1 MTANPRILHLFN
13 RYRFFGGEEA
23 AVMRMSQVMCEQGAA
38 LEEFFVSSTDW
49 EGPASPPKWQQP
61 FLALYNPASMGRLR
75 EAHARHRPDLWL
87 GHNLLPVL
95 SLSTLREAQRQQV
108 PLALY
113 LHNYRPF
120 STNGAFWCNGRLET
134 GGLKLR
140 FFREIMAGAFQGS
153 IARTAWIAVLLHLG
167 HALGWYRQVDAWIAV
182 SGFVRDRFIEAG
194 VPAEKVHV
202 LAYPFFPRSEV
213 PAAPRSGRFLFLGRL
228 TVEKGTRV
236 MLAAWD
242 QLRQTCSPEEMPK
255 LVIAGDGD
263 LRTEVEAA
271 AARSGGSIE
280 YVGQLQGD
288 AKEEAIRD
296 CTAMLVPSLWWD
308 PYPTV
313 VYEAFDHGRA
323 VLAARS
329 GGLPESVAH
338 EQRGFLHE
346 AGDAIQLAAH
356 VQTLHQQ
363 PEIATRM
370 GSAGREWL
378 LANAG
383 AEHWWQGFLKIRDI
397 IHDQR
402 RACAS
407 V

>member
-1 MTANPRILHLFN
+1 MAESPRILHLFN

-23 AVMRMSQVMCEQGAA
+23 AVLRMSQVMREKGAA
-38 LEEFFVSSTDW
+38 LEELFVSSNDW
-49 EGPASPPKWQQP
+49 EGPDAPPKWQQP
-61 FLALYNPASMGRLR
+61 FLSFHNPASIQRLR
-75 EAHARHRPDLWL
+75 EAHSRHRPDLWL

-95 SLSTLREAQRQQV
+95 SLSSLREARRQQV

-120 STNGAFWCNGRLET
+120 STNGALWCNDSLET

-140 FFREIMAGAFQGS
+140 FLREIIAGAFQGS
-153 IARTAWIAVLLHLG
+153 IARTAWIALLLHLG
-167 HALGWYRQVDAWIAV
+167 HSLGWYRQVDAWIAV

-213 PAAPRSGRFLFLGRL
+213 PTAPASGRFLFLGRL
-228 TVEKGTRV
+228 TVEKGARV
-236 MLAAWD
+236 MLSAWD
-242 QLRQTCSPEEMPK
+242 HLRQTLPSAEMPK
-255 LVIAGDGD
+255 LIIAGDGD
-263 LRTEVEAA
+263 LRSEVEAA
-271 AARSGGSIE
+271 AARPGGFIE
-280 YVGQLQGD
+280 YAGQLQGE
-288 AKEEAIRD
+288 AKEAAIRD

-338 EQRGFLHE
+338 NERGLLHV
-346 AGDAIQLAAH
+346 AGDAAQLASQ
-356 VQTLHQQ
+356 VQTLQQQ
-363 PEIATRM
+363 PELAARM
-370 GSAGREWL
+370 GRAGRDWL

-383 AEHWWQGFLKIRDI
+383 AEHWWQGFLKICDI
-397 IHDQR
+397 IHEQR

>member
-1 MTANPRILHLFN
+1 
-13 RYRFFGGEEA
+13 
-23 AVMRMSQVMCEQGAA
+23 
-38 LEEFFVSSTDW
+38 
-49 EGPASPPKWQQP
+49 
-61 FLALYNPASMGRLR
+61 
-75 EAHARHRPDLWL
+75 
-87 GHNLLPVL
+87 
-95 SLSTLREAQRQQV
+95 V

-113 LHNYRPF
+113 LHNYRPY

-140 FFREIMAGAFQGS
+140 FLSEIMAGAFQGS
-153 IARTAWIAVLLHLG
+153 IARTAWIALLLHLG

-202 LAYPFFPRSEV
+202 LAYPFFPCQDV
-213 PAAPRSGRFLFLGRL
+213 PTAPAEGRFLFLGRL

-242 QLRQTCSPEEMPK
+242 QLRQSLSPVKMPK
-255 LVIAGDGD
+255 LIIAGDGD

-271 AARSGGSIE
+271 AASSGGSIE
-280 YVGQLQGD
+280 YVGQLQGEAKD
-288 AKEEAIRD
+288 AAIRD
-296 CTAMLVPSLWWD
+296 CTAMLVPSIWWD

-346 AGDAIQLAAH
+346 SGDAVQLACQI
-356 VQTLHQQ
+356 QTLTQQ
-363 PEIATRM
+363 PELAMKM
-370 GSAGREWL
+370 GLAGREWL

-383 AEHWWQGFLKIRDI
+383 AERWWQEFLKIRAI
-397 IHDQR
+397 IHEQR